1 MLRALLCTLALLG
14 SVAAQADTAPAV
26 DASGPVVTTLAPVA
40 PAASTPSA
48 SAPIAG
54 ASAPKTAAQ
63 SGPAPG
69 TSTPAASELP
79 GDSPYAIGLV
89 LTRAFLGL
97 LASRAAP
104 LWALMVFV
112 ALGAS
117 LVIWAFAL
125 VQRGSK
131 IGVSSDWGGFGGG
144 LGGWQ
149 VSAPLALLIF
159 ALIFSLLGAGLA
171 LSLLSAS

>member
-1 MLRALLCTLALLG
+1 MLRALLCTLALLCYTG
-14 SVAAQADTAPAV
+14 ARADTPAP
-26 DASGPVVTTLAPVA
+26 DASGPIVTASA
-40 PAASTPSA
+40 PAASTPAASA
-48 SAPIAG
+48 SL
-54 ASAPKTAAQ
+54 
-63 SGPAPG
+63 PG
-69 TSTPAASELP
+69 TSTPKTASQSAPATGASVPVAAELP
-79 GDSPYAIGLV
+79 GDSPYAVGLV
-89 LTRAFLGL
+89 LTRALLGL

-104 LWALMVFV
+104 MWALMVFV

-125 VQRGSK
+125 VQRGGK

-149 VSAPLALLIF
+149 ISAPLALLVF